1 MDMQTS
7 ETSADDA
14 WQRSLGRS
22 AFLRGAAKLATAA
35 TALSLDAE
43 GLSVGPLAEAEIQ
56 LALSRGL
63 ARAQQ
68 LAKQNLIRA
77 AALHLQGTTALTSN
91 STGRPDY
98 CPIGSPV

>member
-1 MDMQTS
+1 VRRVPCARIDPDS
-7 ETSADDA
+7 D
-14 WQRSLGRS
+14 LGEIPVTR
-22 AFLRGAAKLATAA
+22 
-35 TALSLDAE
+35 D
-43 GLSVGPLAEAEIQ
+43 VGPLAEAEIQ